1 MILQI
6 LRSQSLG
13 SWLGDLIGALC
24 VFAMFPI
31 AYLTFILIL
40 TYRRP
45 DHDNGEPS
53 KRALR

>member
-40 TYRRP
+40 T
-45 DHDNGEPS
+45 
-53 KRALR
+53 